1 MYEKLKKMLAVATI
15 VLVSMFGVVTVQ
27 APAQAALADCT
38 NYSGVFCMWK
48 DNGAGGSIWRQ
59 TPAQVSTSCTS
70 LASFSGWNDTVSS
83 MRNNASGYV
92 MEVYQTSTCTGSP
105 IDVIYGIGTYN
116 LSGNPWNNTISGI
129 SWRFA

>member
-1 MYEKLKKMLAVATI
+1 MLKKFLATLFAA
-15 VLVSMFGVVTVQ
+15 VVTGALALA

-83 MRNNASGYV
+83 MRNNASGYI
-92 MEVYQTSTCTGSP
+92 MEVYQTTSCSGSP
-105 IDVIYGIGTYN
+105 IDVVYGVGTYN
-116 LSGNPWNNTISGI
+116 LNGNPWNNTISGI